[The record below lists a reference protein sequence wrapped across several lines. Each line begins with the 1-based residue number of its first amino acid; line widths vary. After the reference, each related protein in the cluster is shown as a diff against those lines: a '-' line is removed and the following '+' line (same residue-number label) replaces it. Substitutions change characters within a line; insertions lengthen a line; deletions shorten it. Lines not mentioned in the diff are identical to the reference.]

1 MWLNLFYYLQGLRGT
16 GPYVR
21 TIIEVSKDMLGF
33 MVLYVS
39 ILAGFSHAFFVVSSA
54 GSGSATVAEAMLE
67 MGQIL
72 LMTYR
77 LGTLGDFE
85 ADEFEAVG
93 VVIFFV
99 CTFVITIMFLNV
111 RRLHL
116 NSIPVAAITR
126 DPQRNFDC
134 VCNLRIF
141 FILHQQFMG
150 TL

>member
-33 MVLYVS
+33 MVLYAS
-39 ILAGFSHAFFVVSSA
+39 ILAGFSHAFFVVFSA
-54 GSGSATVAEAMLE
+54 GSDSATFAEAILE

-72 LMTYR
+72 LTTYR

-85 ADEFEAVG
+85 ADEFEALG
-93 VVIFFV
+93 LVIFIV
-99 CTFVITIMFLNV
+99 CTFVITIVFLNV

-116 NSIPVAAITR
+116 NSTPVAAVTR
-126 DPQRNFDC
+126 DPQRNFGR
-134 VCNLRIF
+134 VGSLRIF
-141 FILHQQFMG
+141 FILHLHFKV
-150 TL
+150 TF